1 MSDDV
6 SNDLMVD
13 IFERLPLKSIIRF
26 RSLSKY
32 WHSRIATPEFIRN
45 HSLRCSK
52 NPPKLLIKHHT
63 YCGNLE
69 FKDIYTLHPVD
80 QLPLDSSSGYIR
92 IPGVE
97 FPHGSKEVIGSCNGI
112 LCLRSNGS
120 YISLWNLSIRREL
133 IVPRVPCLTLSSKA
147 LGFGFDPITDDYNLV
162 AICYNKYGS
171 DGINAF
177 VYSLKKDSW
186 IATPSPSTRLYNVKS
201 NACFF
206 NGILHWVVDG
216 YLTEPSPEERKHPI
230 RFIFT
235 FDLNTHVCGHI
246 LLPGPWRVE
255 QLTTINGCLVAVS
268 LERGNIWKIRVMKEY
283 CNIESWSVLFEF
295 QADAFDVIRV
305 FQAVTNGDIVA
316 YYNGSSV
323 YNLQTRLLMK
333 LLKFGP
339 YCFDVEMET
348 YAESLE
354 LLDKERATTCG
365 ETIFSWTKEDDRK
378 RIRLSQ
384 GLDDECLVL
393 NYTF

>member
-1 MSDDV
+1 MFV
-6 SNDLMVD
+6 VLLNFELLLRSNQD
-13 IFERLPLKSIIRF
+13 IFNLNRFLRLQVKF
-26 RSLSKY
+26 R
-32 WHSRIATPEFIRN
+32 
-45 HSLRCSK
+45 
-52 NPPKLLIKHHT
+52 
-63 YCGNLE
+63 
-69 FKDIYTLHPVD
+69 
-80 QLPLDSSSGYIR
+80 LPLDSSSGYIR

-97 FPHGSKEVIGSCNGI
+97 FPHGSKVVIGSCNGI
-112 LCLRSNGS
+112 LCLRDNRS
-120 YISLWNLSIRREL
+120 YISLWI
-133 IVPRVPCLTLSSKA
+133 C
-147 LGFGFDPITDDYNLV
+147 FDPITDDYNLV

-177 VYSLKKDSW
+177 VYSLKTDSW
-186 IATPSPSTRLYNVKS
+186 RATRSPSTWLYNVKS

-235 FDLNTHVCGHI
+235 FDLNTRVSGHI
-246 LLPGPWRVE
+246 LLPRPWRVE
-255 QLTTINGCLVAVS
+255 QLTTINGRLVAVS
-268 LERGNIWKIRVMKEY
+268 LERGNNWKIRVMEEY

-295 QADAFDVIRV
+295 QAEAFDVIRV
-305 FQAVTNGDIVA
+305 FQAVNDGDIVA

-339 YCFDVEMET
+339 YCFDLEMET